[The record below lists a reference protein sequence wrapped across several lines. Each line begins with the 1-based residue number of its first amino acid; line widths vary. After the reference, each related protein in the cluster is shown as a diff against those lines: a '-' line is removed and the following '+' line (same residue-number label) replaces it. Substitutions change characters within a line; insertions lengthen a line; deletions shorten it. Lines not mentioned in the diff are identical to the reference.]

1 MDNWFFNLRQH
12 LKSTNFVDIN
22 QELCERLHGK
32 ITIGGKTTKN
42 LITNAGIRVLA
53 QALSNPQQIIGKNIV
68 PTFQIYKFGASTSD
82 SIPVPEDVS
91 LGGTTSSRVVEQV
104 DSMGAK
110 LIVTNFVGQ
119 PEMNFNWKKVG
130 LYLANGVLFAV
141 ALVDEPKTDQVAKTV
156 VWEIELS

>member
-12 LKSTNFVDIN
+12 LKSTNFVDVN

-82 SIPVPEDVS
+82 SIPVPEDVA
-91 LGGTTSSRVVEQV
+91 LGGTTSSRVVE
-104 DSMGAK
+104 
-110 LIVTNFVGQ
+110 
-119 PEMNFNWKKVG
+119 
-130 LYLANGVLFAV
+130 
-141 ALVDEPKTDQVAKTV
+141 
-156 VWEIELS
+156 